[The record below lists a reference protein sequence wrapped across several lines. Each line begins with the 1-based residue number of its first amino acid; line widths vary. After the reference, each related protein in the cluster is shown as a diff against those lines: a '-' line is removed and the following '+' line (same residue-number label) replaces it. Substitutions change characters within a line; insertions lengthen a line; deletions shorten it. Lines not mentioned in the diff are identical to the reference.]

1 MTYERKGIF
10 SNCRFGILRFQGWGK
25 GTYKQDEFVN
35 LLNIEVGYKVTPN
48 GYFFSDLGDWHG
60 YGFNNPS
67 KQSLVG
73 GFRGPAF
80 AGERNLGLQWLSDC
94 FEKLSV
100 LEFSGEDA
108 KVVLYGVSGERIPA
122 GYVAPATEGGGCGS
136 EVA

>member
-1 MTYERKGIF
+1 MREKVYLVIAALAF
-10 SNCRFGILRFQGWGK
+10 SVFQGWGK

-108 KVVLYGVSGERIPA
+108 KVVPFTGSPVNEYLPGMLRQQLKA
-122 GYVAPATEGGGCGS
+122 GMWK
-136 EVA
+136 